1 VSLVFWSSIIIL
13 VVMGSIPPIY
23 RRKQTDQTKAN
34 PETKRSFHPNL
45 LKSTVL
51 FSMLGI
57 GFMLIEIS
65 FIQRFVLFLGQ
76 PVFSLAILLFSLL
89 AGAGI
94 GSIWSGRLP
103 SGRINKGL
111 SMASLSVVVM
121 VLGYTFLLPVV
132 FNQLLGLNLA
142 IRLFAT
148 VFILV
153 PLGFLVGFPFPL
165 GIRLLKEMGFEKHI
179 PWMWGMNGVS
189 SVVGSTMAI
198 VVAISLGFTA
208 AGLVSA
214 GCYFMVFLMFRTPQ
228 IS

>member
-1 VSLVFWSSIIIL
+1 
-13 VVMGSIPPIY
+13 
-23 RRKQTDQTKAN
+23 
-34 PETKRSFHPNL
+34 
-45 LKSTVL
+45 
-51 FSMLGI
+51 MLGI

-103 SGRINKGL
+103 SGRINKRL